1 MRYVCVENDQVVSM
15 LNYVPQVPD
24 HVQVYEIDHVSY
36 SLIMNNT
43 HYFDTQTRSVQPV
56 PESHVQHTLMQAQNA
71 AHRKFLQDT
80 DWQVLRHIRQ
90 IHLGIPT
97 SLTESE
103 FTALEQAR
111 HAASQ
116 QIS

>member
-15 LNYVPQVPD
+15 LNYMPQVPD
-24 HVQVYEIDHVSY
+24 HVQIYEIDHVCY

-43 HYFDTQTRSVQPV
+43 HYFDTQTKRVQPV
-56 PESHVQHTLMQAQNA
+56 PESHTQHTLTQEQTASN
-71 AHRKFLQDT
+71 RKFLRDT
-80 DWQVLRHIRQ
+80 DWQVLRHLRQ
-90 IHLGIPT
+90 THLGIPT

-116 QIS
+116 LIK